1 MKKLLS
7 WALAF
12 AIMVSMVPA
21 ALADNEGTDP
31 TYNVTIN
38 VNKDGAAWEN
48 HGKTITLKDAS
59 DESAAAIT
67 DLTTVPAGTYQI
79 LVDGEAIQTVTV
91 VNANTTATLDYY
103 TVTYNLTNTTSD
115 TFSISAKYL
124 GTDTQINSEDTVLKD
139 KGIAVEV
146 TGGAEGTT
154 YNYAW
159 TENSSNKENTTNLY
173 TINAVQAKTEIVCT
187 VSAQDTTKPTLESA
201 VLNGSTVTLTYNEVL
216 TENYPAA
223 AFFKVWYIPSNNPS
237 AIEEITVQE
246 AWATG
251 KHVYLKLSEVVETT
265 DIVYLAYTIDTTK
278 GYTFIKDLA
287 GNMAEN
293 INQQTL
299 TNKTGTCGNNVKWSY
314 ANGALS
320 FTGTGAMEDYESRTC
335 TPWHALDREITSI
348 SIANGITH
356 IGSRTMTFNK
366 ATSVSIPASVT
377 SVGECPF
384 GFGSIRTIKFLG
396 NAPKLVENVFDSTD
410 GIQLTVQYPA
420 NDSTWNPV
428 IGKNYSERTTVT
440 WVPYGNSNS
449 SNSSSSSSSGA
460 SSSSNTTTE
469 TVKNPNG
476 STTTTVTDKK
486 TGEVTETTKTTTGT
500 TTTIVTDK
508 NGNVTET
515 KVSLSSKDASST
527 GTVTLPMDDVKN
539 TSNSSSAQ
547 EIDVVI
553 PKGQS
558 VKVEVP
564 VKNATAGTV
573 VIVVDKDGNETII
586 PTTQLTENG
595 VSVTLDSSSTIKI
608 VDNSKTFNDVPSD
621 NVFRDEIAAMSARN
635 IMVGK
640 SDETFDLYSEV
651 TLNQIVNVAGRI
663 SGNVAVTDYE
673 GGVNWG
679 AEQGL
684 PTGDQ
689 PATRGNVLS
698 ALYLAA
704 GSPDT
709 VDYGKLSQFKDA
721 DQIPTE
727 LLPAILWAVENGII
741 KGNPDGTLGLDS
753 NVTRGQAAAFAGRA
767 LSFMA

>member
-59 DESAAAIT
+59 GESAAAIT

-103 TVTYNLTNTTSD
+103 TVTYNLANTTSD

-187 VSAQDTTKPTLESA
+187 VNNATTPTIEIRFDA
-201 VLNGSTVTLTYNEVL
+201 NGGNFTSVYPTATDHVMRSLD
-216 TENYPAA
+216 ENY
-223 AFFKVWYIPSNNPS
+223 KVIDFP
-237 AIEEITVQE
+237 
-246 AWATG
+246 
-251 KHVYLKLSEVVETT
+251 LSPTR
-265 DIVYLAYTIDTTK
+265 D
-278 GYTFIKDLA
+278 GYTFMGWKRGDD
-287 GNMAEN
+287 
-293 INQQTL
+293 QTDVTEDTMYSAPITVYAQWKL
-299 TNKTGTCGNNVKWSY
+299 TSGTCGANVKWSVK
-314 ANGALS
+314 NGVLS
-320 FTGTGAMEDYESRTC
+320 FTGTGAMTDYESRIDA
-335 TPWHALDREITSI
+335 PWFGLENEITSI

-663 SGNVAVTDYE
+663 SGDVAVTDYE